1 MKPFFTFIKKELIEM
16 LPPTIFFF
24 LVFHIILFVHS
35 LISKE
40 YGIVM
45 TSSISAGIG
54 ALIIGKS
61 ILIADALPLFRWFS
75 QRRLIYNVLWRVV
88 LYMTIFMLF
97 EILEKMIPLISK
109 EVTVEMAGKHFLGQ
123 IQHAKFL
130 ATFIIITAFLFIY
143 SVATAIIQEVG
154 EAEIVAI
161 LLGKR
166 CEKR

>member
-1 MKPFFTFIKKELIEM
+1 MKAVFAFIKKEFVEL

-24 LVFHIILFVHS
+24 LVFHIVLFVHA
-35 LISKE
+35 LMGKE
-40 YGIVM
+40 YGIAV
-45 TSSISAGIG
+45 TSSVSAGIG

-61 ILIADALPLFRWFS
+61 ILIADALPLFKWFS

-97 EILEKMIPLISK
+97 EVLEKMIPLISK

-130 ATFIIITAFLFIY
+130 ATFIIITAFLLIY

-154 EAEIVAI
+154 EAKIVGI

-166 CEKR
+166 CDKS